1 MSAPAPAGR
10 RSASWC
16 RFAATAPT
24 PRARRASL
32 ARLERRAD
40 DELIVADNT
49 EAGIA
54 ASALADVATVVPATG
69 ERSSYHARNA
79 GAAAARA
86 EWLLF
91 IDADCVPVA
100 DLLDRYFAAP
110 IGDRCGAVAGAIRGV
125 SEQRG
130 LLARYA
136 RDRNFLDQS
145 EGLHGSS
152 GVAAATGNLLVR
164 QATFDRLGGFEEGIR
179 SAGDVDFCWRMHRA
193 GWTLE
198 QRPEAMVEHHHREDL
213 ASFLAMIARYGAGA
227 RWLNERHPGVA
238 PRWPLLGGLGGAAR
252 DVGGVAGARAA
263 RAGGVSGHRRARPG
277 RPQPRLPGPEPA
289 SLSAVRAA
297 VPSGRLPSLARRGWR
312 TSISP
317 ALVLLW
323 LWAFGLAGI
332 EIEIE
337 GGRGWAERL
346 PTWYLKR
353 GRVGRVYGVVM
364 GPGR

>member
-1 MSAPAPAGR
+1 MSAPGASRPAVGVVVPFR
-10 RSASWC
+10 GDC
-16 RFAATAPT
+16 TYAART
-24 PRARRASL
+24 RASL
-32 ARLERRAD
+32 ARLERRVD

-54 ASALADVATVVPATG
+54 AAALADVATVVPATG

-79 GAAAARA
+79 GAAAAQSD
-86 EWLLF
+86 WLLF
-91 IDADCVPVA
+91 IDADCVPVT

-110 IGDRCGAVAGAIRGV
+110 IADRCGAVAGAIRGV

-164 QATFDRLGGFEEGIR
+164 KATFDRLGGFEEGIR

-252 DVGGVAGARAA
+252 DVGGLLAR
-263 RAGGVSGHRRARPG
+263 G
-277 RPQPRLPGPEPA
+277 RLEPA
-289 SLSAVRAA
+289 VFRAID
-297 VPSGRLPSLARRGWR
+297 GLG
-312 TSISP
+312 
-317 ALVLLW
+317 LVAHNLGYRAPNQL
-323 LWAFGLAGI
+323 
-332 EIEIE
+332 
-337 GGRGWAERL
+337 R
-346 PTWYLKR
+346 
-353 GRVGRVYGVVM
+353 
-364 GPGR
+364 

>member
-1 MSAPAPAGR
+1 MSAPGASRPAVGVVVPFR
-10 RSASWC
+10 GDRAY
-16 RFAATAPT
+16 AART
-24 PRARRASL
+24 RASL
-32 ARLERRAD
+32 ARLERRAG

-110 IGDRCGAVAGAIRGV
+110 IADRCGAVAGAIRGV

-164 QATFDRLGGFEEGIR
+164 KATFDRLGGFEEGIR

-198 QRPEAMVEHHHREDL
+198 QRPEALVEHHHREDL

-252 DVGGVAGARAA
+252 DVGGLLAR
-263 RAGGVSGHRRARPG
+263 G
-277 RPQPRLPGPEPA
+277 RLEPA
-289 SLSAVRAA
+289 VFRAID
-297 VPSGRLPSLARRGWR
+297 GLG
-312 TSISP
+312 
-317 ALVLLW
+317 LVAHNLGYRAPNQL
-323 LWAFGLAGI
+323 
-332 EIEIE
+332 
-337 GGRGWAERL
+337 R
-346 PTWYLKR
+346 
-353 GRVGRVYGVVM
+353 
-364 GPGR
+364 